1 MPNLK
6 EAVRRVKTS
15 SLEELRWHSFLTSL
29 CNDEHEPYFPADGT
43 YYSSCGYF
51 RRSNIKEIKEYW
63 RNTVN
68 LIKDGK
74 APEEIG
80 IYLHWPFCISQCLF
94 CFCSM
99 DVVKTTKEMRQY
111 ADVVKREIDELYPI
125 FEGMQIASVYF
136 GGGTPTLAPD
146 DVLDD
151 LLGHIRNR
159 FTLSPDSEIYVEAS
173 PGTLTNSKMDILIK
187 RGVNRITIGVQSL
200 DSAVLKTNDRK
211 NQPRKAV
218 LDAIDRIAKAPG
230 VYSGVELMFGMEGQ
244 TLKSFLKDLDE
255 VMKKD
260 LDAIYVFGFDPR
272 PQTPFAQMGKVLPE
286 RIREGKVKMMPTLKK
301 LASTYGYRPP
311 TVRPESNAYLHTISS
326 QCRVAR
332 RFGSS
337 ILGFGASALAHA
349 YGSAWYRHPPIE
361 ETTRNWDRIQPYYCM
376 ESGSDEEMRG
386 YAVRHMY
393 AQGLI
398 SRQNFKNQFSM
409 DVLDNRGLAKIFRKA
424 ETEGLICIDSTA
436 VRFTKGDRSQRL
448 VFSKRLY
455 SDELHRR
462 LRASHIT
469 DYAEFNAKFSD
480 EDVLRFLPVADKRVA
495 AMMTT
500 FEKAV

>member
-1 MPNLK
+1 
-6 EAVRRVKTS
+6 
-15 SLEELRWHSFLTSL
+15 LEELRWHSFLTSL

-51 RRSNIKEIKEYW
+51 RRSNLKEIKGFW
-63 RNTVN
+63 RNTVR
-68 LIKDGK
+68 LIQEGK
-74 APEEIG
+74 APPEIG

-99 DVVKTTKEMRQY
+99 DVVKTTKEMRRY
-111 ADVVKREIDELYPI
+111 ADVVKREIDELYGI
-125 FEGMQIASVYF
+125 FRELKIASVYL

-151 LLGHIRNR
+151 LLGHIRDR
-159 FTLSPDSEIYVEAS
+159 FTLAPGSEIYVEAS
-173 PGTLTNSKMDILIK
+173 PGTLTHSKMDILTR
-187 RGVNRITIGVQSL
+187 RGVNRITIGVQSM
-200 DSAVLKTNDRK
+200 DPNVLKANNRM

-218 LDAIDRIAKAPG
+218 LDAVERIVRAPG

-244 TLKSFLKDLDE
+244 TFKSFLKDLDDL
-255 VMKKD
+255 MRKD
-260 LDAIYVFGFDPR
+260 LDAVYIFGFDPR
-272 PQTPFAQMGKVLPE
+272 PQTPFTQMGKILPE
-286 RIREGKVKMMPTLKK
+286 RIREGKVRMMPTLKK
-301 LASTYGYRPP
+301 LAATYGYRPP
-311 TVRPESNAYLHTISS
+311 TVRPESNAYLHTISA

-337 ILGFGASALAHA
+337 ILGLGASALAHA

-361 ETTRNWDRIQPYYCM
+361 ETTRTWDRIQPFYCM
-376 ESGSDEEMRG
+376 ESGMDEEMRG

-398 SRQNFKNQFSM
+398 SRQNFKTQFSI
-409 DVLDNRGLAKIFRKA
+409 DVMENPGLARIFKQA
-424 ETEGLICIDSTA
+424 QAEGLVRIDAGA
-436 VRFTKGDRSQRL
+436 VRFTLPDRSQRL

-462 LRASHIT
+462 LRASHVE
-469 DYAEFNAKFSD
+469 DYAAFNAKFSD
-480 EDVLRFLPVADKRVA
+480 TDFLRFLPVADKRVA

-500 FEKAV
+500 FERDA